1 MWETAC
7 KQIGGIK
14 AEITRHKAF
23 YDKPVVR
30 VAIESLSLYADESK
44 EITKK
49 DIADVYLKS
58 RDISS
63 IYEPNLIVLWR
74 CNDEIR
80 KQANDEW
87 HERRKMYGMLFICHI
102 MKPITQQ

>member
-7 KQIGGIK
+7 KQIDGIK

-44 EITKK
+44 EIT
-49 DIADVYLKS
+49 DDDVSKACVYAREMS
-58 RDISS
+58 NV
-63 IYEPNLIVLWR
+63 YAPNLVVLWR
-74 CNDEIR
+74 GNDEIR
-80 KQANDEW
+80 DKANDEW
-87 HERRKMYGMLFICHI
+87 HEHRKFYGMLFICHI
-102 MKPITQQ
+102 MVPINQR